1 MDVVRVN
8 GLVKRYPLP
17 AAGRNGTG
25 AGQVTVL
32 ELPELTVE
40 AHVELVVA
48 GPSGS
53 GKTTLLNIL
62 SGLVRPSEGRVEV
75 LGQDL
80 FALPEG
86 RRDAFRARHIGF
98 VFQTFNLIGA
108 LSALENVL
116 LAMAIAGAVPK
127 RERWQRALHLLEQV
141 GMRHRV
147 HHRPSQLSVGEQ
159 QRVAVARA
167 LANRPELVLAD
178 EPTANLDRRSAGAVL
193 QVLRDAV
200 AAEGAT
206 LIMATHDPRII
217 ESAPR
222 VLHLDAPAGA
232 SVQAAR
238 AAGTLAGERAVS
250 PAS

>member
-1 MDVVRVN
+1 MDIVRIQ
-8 GLVKRYPLP
+8 GLVKRYPVP
-17 AAGRNGTG
+17 GAGRNGASASG
-25 AGQVTVL
+25 ITVL
-32 ELPELTVE
+32 ELSHLSVGPRT
-40 AHVELVVA
+40 ELVVA

-62 SGLVRPSEGRVEV
+62 AGLVRPSEGRVEL

-86 RRDAFRARHIGF
+86 RRDAFRARHVGY
-98 VFQTFNLIGA
+98 VFQTFNLIGS
-108 LSALENVL
+108 LSALDNVL
-116 LAMAIAGAVPK
+116 LAMAVAGCVPK
-127 RERWQRALHLLEQV
+127 RERRRRALGLLEQV
-141 GMRHRV
+141 GMHHRLRHR
-147 HHRPSQLSVGEQ
+147 PAQLSVGEQ

-193 QVLRDAV
+193 RVLRDAV

-217 ESAPR
+217 ESAQE
-222 VLHLDAPAGA
+222 VLYLDAPAGA
-232 SVQAAR
+232 PVQMAPS
-238 AAGTLAGERAVS
+238 GTSLAGERAVS